1 MASPPFRSQRFQR
14 GRGGFRRERLAPKLP
29 QAHTSPNATS
39 RPGTSSGEAAIPNL
53 TAHQLDVE
61 LKLSERG
68 AADGRKEVPSADA
81 RQLSAVEAMI
91 VARVEGA
98 LTQRSNEVLGVG
110 TGQDFTTLPQD
121 LEALTSE
128 PQTVLTAFRAKKA
141 RAQSATRLELD
152 NAQTDF
158 ARAYR
163 DYRAFRIQHELTE
176 TEPHYDNVFWRKVF
190 WLALL
195 FTVEVAAN
203 GWIIGQASPGGL
215 VQGWTTALMISVLV
229 VLTGAL
235 IGAGPWRYMNYRGQE
250 GRGLRH
256 RLWAVPA
263 FVAGSA
269 LLLLFA
275 FYIAHYR
282 YALSHS
288 ALDAPAPD
296 NILSSIASAPF
307 QPFQQLESLL
317 LFVIALLIG
326 IFSVARGAHWDD
338 PYPGYGPR
346 HRRME
351 GARERVEE
359 LALRLSDEIDG
370 AKEEADE
377 ALAEIA
383 AKSAEQVG
391 ALRRAIART
400 QDNASAWDF
409 TSSQMISEG
418 RDAMDIYRNANR
430 ATRTERAPAYFTED
444 AFAGMKP
451 PTSAQVLE
459 KLTSAFARATSN
471 ITACKSQLAG
481 AKAQLEAEYHSFY
494 DDELTPFLKGIAD
507 NAAVAVRGEFGEE
520 TERPAPSRRARL
532 VEELELKDEGDEEE
546 EEAEAEPRERESI
559 WSSGPLSFTRL
570 TRRRGAQ

>member
-1 MASPPFRSQRFQR
+1 LPRNGPKRRLPTAS
-14 GRGGFRRERLAPKLP
+14 GGLG
-29 QAHTSPNATS
+29 ND
-39 RPGTSSGEAAIPNL
+39 SSGEGAIPNL
-53 TAHQLDVE
+53 TAHQLDSE

-68 AADGRKEVPSADA
+68 AADGRKDIPGADS
-81 RQLSAVEAMI
+81 RQLSAVESMI
-91 VARVEGA
+91 VARVESA
-98 LTQRSNEVLGVG
+98 VAQRSNEMLGVG

-141 RAQSATRLELD
+141 RAQSSVRLELD
-152 NAQTDF
+152 NAQKDF

-163 DYRAFRIQHELTE
+163 DYRAFRIQHALTE
-176 TEPHYDNVFWRKVF
+176 TEPDYDNVFWRKVF

-229 VLTGAL
+229 VLTGSL
-235 IGAGPWRYMNYRGQE
+235 IGAGPWRYLNYRGE
-250 GRGLRH
+250 DGAGFRH

-263 FVAGSA
+263 FAAGSA

-288 ALDAPAPD
+288 ALDAPVPD
-296 NILSSIASAPF
+296 NILSSIASQPF

-351 GARERVEE
+351 AARERAEDI
-359 LALRLSDEIDG
+359 ALRLSDEVDG
-370 AKEEADE
+370 AKEEADD

-383 AKSAEQVG
+383 AKSTEQVG

-400 QDNASAWDF
+400 QDNAAAWDF
-409 TSSQMISEG
+409 TSAQIIAEG
-418 RDAMDIYRNANR
+418 RDAMEIYRNANR
-430 ATRTERAPAYFTED
+430 IARSGRVPAYFSED

-451 PTSAQVLE
+451 PSSREVLE

-471 ITACKSQLAG
+471 ITACKSQIAG

-494 DDELTPFLKGIAD
+494 DDEMAPFIKGIAD
-507 NAAVAVRGEFGEE
+507 NAAVAVRGEFGEVIE
-520 TERPAPSRRARL
+520 ARPERSRRAKL
-532 VEELELKDEGDEEE
+532 VEELDLKDEAEEEDEEE
-546 EEAEAEPRERESI
+546 SSEAPARGSF

-570 TRRRGAQ
+570 TRRKGAR